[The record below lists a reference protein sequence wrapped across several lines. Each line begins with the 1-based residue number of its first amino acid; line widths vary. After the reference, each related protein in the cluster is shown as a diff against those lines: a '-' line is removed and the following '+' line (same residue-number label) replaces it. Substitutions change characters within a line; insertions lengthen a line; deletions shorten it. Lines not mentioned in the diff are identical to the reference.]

1 MAQSKRFGLQA
12 LERNDKIMS
21 IILMFW
27 QEILFGL
34 LVLAV
39 MGGTCYKLYS
49 FPEVYKIT
57 REEWERGRGPRG
69 LY

>member
-1 MAQSKRFGLQA
+1 
-12 LERNDKIMS
+12 MS